1 MPGEKWFDYTHECPK
16 VSRMTKIPPFSPS
29 DLKTIRQ
36 LFKEG
41 VFPPETKL
49 RTILK
54 LCYAR
59 KFPCVRIANEWCT
72 TEAAVRAWAWNRATP
87 AFREITS

>member
-1 MPGEKWFDYTHECPK
+1 
-16 VSRMTKIPPFSPS
+16 MTRIPPFLPEE
-29 DLKTIRQ
+29 LKPIRQ

-41 VFPPETKL
+41 KFPPDAKL

-59 KFPCVRIANEWCT
+59 KFPCVRFANEWHS
-72 TEAAVRAWAWNRATP
+72 TEAAVRAYVWDHATP
-87 AFREITS
+87 SFREITS